1 MEFLNSRTNKYLFGI
16 LVLASFTVFL
26 IFYSLNNLNNNKN
39 LLNNLENSLTTTKNL
54 FEEQKRYALSLSIL
68 LAEDK
73 TIIDS
78 FMKKDREETFHIINK
93 KIKTLKQLQNTSL
106 EIQIHNENL
115 TTYIRSWD
123 INIKDVPLS
132 SYRQG
137 LVKVKEEKKPIVS
150 IELGERLNIKAIS
163 PIIRNNKY
171 IGSVEAIIDFEYLS
185 QELEKKGYELFVL
198 LDNKHLNIANKLKN
212 NQKIMDYI
220 LVNNANI
227 HHLNNLSLENL
238 KDYGY
243 ISNKQYSFV
252 YFSYYDFDNKHLGYI
267 FTGIH
272 NNKHLDINNSYEY
285 KIVNINSKVKIK

>member
-78 FMKKDREETFHIINK
+78 FMKKDREESFHIINK

>member
-78 FMKKDREETFHIINK
+78 FMKKDREESFHIINK

-220 LVNNANI
+220 LVNNPDI

-285 KIVNINSKVKIK
+285 KIVNVNSKVKIK

>member
-78 FMKKDREETFHIINK
+78 FMKKDREESFHIINK

-220 LVNNANI
+220 LVNNPDI